1 MEQIKKQYLEYFDKL
16 GTILKNIDM
25 QNDDILV
32 DSIKNSEFIVP
43 IVGGFS
49 AGKSTLLNN
58 FLGKDILKTD
68 TTATTAIA
76 TELRYGEN
84 ERIEAITEQNTSE
97 IFSIDDMDKI
107 NTNDYLYIRLYLNNE
122 KLKEIYPMIL
132 VDMPGFDST
141 NQSHE
146 KAINYYLEKGNYFVF
161 LTPVT
166 QGNITKTMLEKI
178 KFIQQFSK
186 GFSFCIS
193 KCDLAN
199 SEKID
204 EVKSYIKKQLVDE
217 CDYSDK
223 VTIFNDKSGDEFYKM
238 IKEINQNKLFKD
250 IFLQDIKLNASSI
263 ENTITTK
270 LNIYKADE
278 EEIKNNIRAINKS
291 KMQVESKAHNVKNE
305 LDTKYSNSAAEL
317 VKLKVISDL
326 KTQSQSLARTALN
339 NNEGFKIAFENTI
352 SSSLKNHLNV
362 QLQDTN
368 RKIIDDFMF
377 DFSKESAD
385 VNLDFLDNQKFQ
397 NYVSDSLKDMLASMK
412 NRANQERLSRTGG
425 MGDGRKFVTFL
436 AITTDFVAPW
446 MEAVVLFLPEILSFV
461 KSLLGKSDEA
471 KISQI
476 QKKILLEI
484 IPQVELS
491 IKNQIK
497 DIFNENLQNSLNQIE
512 ATIKTELD
520 EKEKL
525 IEQEQ
530 EKIKNLKEQKQDEII
545 KLENAKTELEK
556 LVKEYL

>member
-1 MEQIKKQYLEYFDKL
+1 MREVKQSYLDYFDKL
-16 GTILKNIDM
+16 SKILINIDLKNNENLI
-25 QNDDILV
+25 N
-32 DSIKNSEFIVP
+32 SIINNEFIVP

-217 CDYSDK
+217 CNYSDK
-223 VTIFNDKSGDEFYKM
+223 ITIFNDKSGDKFSAM
-238 IKEINQNKLFKD
+238 LKEIDQNKLFKD
-250 IFLQDIKLNASSI
+250 IFLQDIKLNAKGI

-270 LNIYKADE
+270 LNTYKASE
-278 EEIKNNIRAINKS
+278 EEIKNNIIAINKS
-291 KMQVESKAHNVKNE
+291 IVQVENKAHNMKND
-305 LDTKYSNSAAEL
+305 LDIKYSGSVAEL

-326 KTQSQSLARTALN
+326 KSQSQNLARIALN
-339 NNEGFKIAFENTI
+339 NNEGFKLAFENTI
-352 SSSLKNHLNV
+352 SSSLKNHLNM
-362 QLQDTN
+362 QLQDAN

-385 VNLDFLDNQKFQ
+385 LNLDFLDNQKFQ
-397 NYVSDSLKDMLASMK
+397 SYVSDNLKDIFNSMK
-412 NRANQERLSRTGG
+412 NRANQERLSRTSG
-425 MGDGRKFVTFL
+425 MGDGRKFMTFL
-436 AITTDFVAPW
+436 AITTDFIAPW

-512 ATIKTELD
+512 ATIKAELD
-520 EKEKL
+520 EKAKL

-530 EKIKNLKEQKQDEII
+530 EKIKDLKEQKQDEII
-545 KLENAKTELEK
+545 KLENAKAELEK